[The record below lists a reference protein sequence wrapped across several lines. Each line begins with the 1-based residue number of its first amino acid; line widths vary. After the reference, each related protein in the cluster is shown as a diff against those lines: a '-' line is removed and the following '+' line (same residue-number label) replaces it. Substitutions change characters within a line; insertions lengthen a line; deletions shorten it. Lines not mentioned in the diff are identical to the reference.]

1 MATDALMIVSAL
13 IGIGVIVIGIMLL
26 MNAGQQQQR
35 PTERIVI
42 REQEPFYRRWWRR
55 DAYSHVPVRPVLY
68 G

>member
-26 MNAGQQQQR
+26 MNVSQQR

-42 REQEPFYRRWWRR
+42 REEEPFYRRWWRR

>member
-26 MNAGQQQQR
+26 MNVRQQR

-42 REQEPFYRRWWRR
+42 REEEPFYRRWWRR

>member
-26 MNAGQQQQR
+26 MNVGQQR

-42 REQEPFYRRWWRR
+42 REEEPFYRRWWRR